1 MANSL
6 ERRQRQE
13 RIKKKRRKRILF
25 MTAEIIILCALGL
38 VAFGMNKMGKL
49 NRVDIDPTVTNKNL
63 NLEDYTNIALFGLD
77 AREGEES
84 GVRSDSIIIASI
96 DNKNK
101 TIRLASVYRDTFL
114 LQKDGTYFKANS
126 AYAAGGPEEAVEMLN
141 KNLDLNIT
149 EYASVNFKAL
159 ADVVNL
165 IDGIDIDLTLEEIGH
180 LNNYSVETSKV
191 TGLSYDPLPPEAGT
205 YNLDGVQAVSYA
217 RIRYTAGGDFKRAER
232 QRIVLSKIAE
242 KVKKAGIFKLNKI
255 IDKVL
260 PEVTTSFDM
269 SEILKMADYMI
280 SYDMGDNQGFP
291 TEVATPDS
299 IPGYQGSY
307 AVPVNLEYNVKL
319 LHKFLFPD
327 ETYTPTDTVVSIS
340 NEIANLTGVYVEE
353 SEFEDAAKED
363 TQEESTQEEGQ
374 DTEDTQD
381 AQDDSGTEN
390 GE

>member
-1 MANSL
+1 MASSL
-6 ERRQRQE
+6 ERRKRQE
-13 RIKKKRRKRILF
+13 RIRRKRKKRMIF
-25 MTAEIIILCALGL
+25 MIVEIIILCTLSL

-49 NRVDIDPTVTNKNL
+49 NRLDIDPTVTNKDL

-84 GVRSDSIIIASI
+84 GVRSDSIIVASI

-114 LQKDGTYFKANS
+114 MQKDGTYFKANN

-165 IDGIDIDLTLEEIGH
+165 VGGIKIDLTLEEIGH

-260 PEVTTSFDM
+260 PEVTTSFNM

-291 TEVATPDS
+291 KEVATPDS
-299 IPGYQGSY
+299 IPGYKGSF
-307 AVPVNLEYNVKL
+307 AVPVNLEYNVKE

-327 ETYTPTDTVVSIS
+327 EAYTPSETVVSIS
-340 NEIANLTGVYVEE
+340 NEIAYLTDIYVDEE
-353 SEFEDAAKED
+353 EF
-363 TQEESTQEEGQ
+363 
-374 DTEDTQD
+374 TEDTQQED
-381 AQDDSGTEN
+381 TQQEDTQQENAQESTEDN
-390 GE
+390 EDLETGE